1 MSPFKRDILLE
12 LWKKYLSYKKLIIFI
27 SSSNKSNIISRIN
40 IKVLKDVKW
49 IMSSEFLDLLPSVFV
64 PMIGL
69 VVPAVFIVLIGRF
82 ITATE

>member
-1 MSPFKRDILLE
+1 MLNEF
-12 LWKKYLSYKKLIIFI
+12 
-27 SSSNKSNIISRIN
+27 
-40 IKVLKDVKW
+40 
-49 IMSSEFLDLLPSVFV
+49 MSSEFLNLLPSVFV

>member
-1 MSPFKRDILLE
+1 MRIIRIIE
-12 LWKKYLSYKKLIIFI
+12 KYLSYKKLIIFI
-27 SSSNKSNIISRIN
+27 SSSNKSNIISHIN

-49 IMSSEFLDLLPSVFV
+49 IMSSEFSNLLPSVFV

>member
-1 MSPFKRDILLE
+1 MQKNLAC
-12 LWKKYLSYKKLIIFI
+12 KKLIIFI
-27 SSSNKSNIISRIN
+27 SSSNKINIISNIN
-40 IKVLKDVKW
+40 TKVFKDVKRT
-49 IMSSEFLDLLPSVFV
+49 MSSEFSNLLPSVFV